1 MELSDTVLDRERRF
15 FSVLIKWIGDHP
27 PAVQFPDI
35 YNRIVKTKALP
46 IRIREVKGLEVGT
59 LF

>member
-1 MELSDTVLDRERRF
+1 MELADTVLDRERRF

-27 PAVQFPDI
+27 PTVQFPDI
-35 YNRIVKTKALP
+35 FNCTVKTKDLP
-46 IRIREVKGLEVGT
+46 IGIREVKGLEVGA